1 MTPVSNPNS
10 PQIPPPG
17 ITARDGQDSANG
29 RRGFTHG
36 QGAELAVDLDEQIGR
51 EIILLGTAGLAQA
64 EPEGQGGRKRGEF
77 WGKGRHFGE
86 AEAFW
91 GGILG
96 RRFGE
101 GELCQGVSVGCEP
114 PQPRSFFPLFPFFIS
129 PLALLASL
137 RAAAELGSEK
147 SSRFQLFLGLSFWFL
162 QRVEKKRRGER
173 RGPCTRA
180 QSSERNPARLHP
192 NSTKMSTGRGTGQ
205 QEGRGRAPSASWG
218 SAPPNLGLSTPGFGA
233 PQVWCPPCRAP
244 QVPAAQQG
252 QTPARGA
259 SRGHSLGGRGLN

>member
-1 MTPVSNPNS
+1 MTPVSKPNS
-10 PQIPPPG
+10 PQAPPRHHGEGWAGFSP
-17 ITARDGQDSANG
+17 RDANG

-64 EPEGQGGRKRGEF
+64 EPAGQGGRKRGEF

-96 RRFGE
+96 RCFRE
-101 GELCQGVSVGCEP
+101 GVSIGCEP

-137 RAAAELGSEK
+137 RAAAGLKSEK
-147 SSRFQLFLGLSFWFL
+147 SSRFQLFLGLSFCIL

-192 NSTKMSTGRGTGQ
+192 NSTKMTTGRGTGQ

-218 SAPPNLGLSTPGFGA
+218 SAPLNLGLSTPRFGA

-244 QVPAAQQG
+244 QAPKAQQR

-259 SRGHSLGGRGLN
+259 S